1 MDTNIQDI
9 IALQIGR
16 LMLKN
21 ITDEFEKNELKKIV
35 KKLSEKQNEYSINLD
50 ENGIEIK

>member
-1 MDTNIQDI
+1 MNTNIQDI

-21 ITDEFEKNELKKIV
+21 ITDEFEKNELKKIIENFQ
-35 KKLSEKQNEYSINLD
+35 KEKTTYSTSLD

>member
-21 ITDEFEKNELKKIV
+21 ITDELEKNELKKIIQE
-35 KKLSEKQNEYSINLD
+35 LSKKQNKYSTNLD